1 MISITNTLAPTAVE
15 SPELNNANLKTKQ
28 LDFLQKVIE
37 GLQDGI
43 LILTEIGEIVH
54 ANASA
59 RSICGQI
66 SQGIS
71 QANFVPP
78 AIWHHCKSLIDW
90 SLFPNQHVILSDE
103 IVLNKFN
110 IFRLRVRWL
119 DVDPLQ
125 RPCLLVTIENKCE
138 TLKNVAIAEV
148 KKYDLTRR
156 EAEIW
161 LLYRCNYSYK
171 EIAGQLYISLNTVKK
186 HMKNIHAKRQA
197 NIHTQN

>member
-1 MISITNTLAPTAVE
+1 MISITNPLATTTVE
-15 SPELNNANLKTKQ
+15 SQYSKNANSKIKQ

-59 RSICGQI
+59 KSICSQI

-78 AIWHHCKSLIDW
+78 AIWDHCKSLIDR
-90 SLFPNQHVILSDE
+90 SLFPNQHIIFSDE
-103 IVLNKFN
+103 FVVNKLN

-119 DVDPLQ
+119 DVDPSQ
-125 RPCLLVTIENKCE
+125 RPCLLVTIENKYE

-148 KKYDLTRR
+148 KKYDLTPR

-161 LLYRCNYSYK
+161 LLYRSNYSYK
-171 EIAGQLYISLNTVKK
+171 EIALQLYISLNTVKK

-197 NIHTQN
+197 NID